1 MRARTGVQLG
11 LQNRRSGGS
20 NPSAR
25 AMRTLSKPVVH
36 IPLLCVATAAFVLGL
51 WLVGH
56 EWVTDL
62 ESELSQQLESEQ

>member
-1 MRARTGVQLG
+1 
-11 LQNRRSGGS
+11 
-20 NPSAR
+20 
-25 AMRTLSKPVVH
+25 MRTLSKPVVH